1 MATILGREKLR
12 GWHIRDPGPV
22 TGAKADK
29 GKTKRTIGTALEGT
43 TGGSTRRTRCDLT
56 AKLRLAHAPGPASVY
71 REAQISDACDLAWDD
86 DDHPRKQSGVNG
98 ISALSLLPMFDIVWD
113 VLPDWMHII
122 KNLILPHFIKLV
134 KGKRD
139 LIVPQYKTVPA
150 PGSASTL
157 EINAAVRYTPIH
169 F

>member
-1 MATILGREKLR
+1 MAHQGSRACHWCEGRWRKNQAYNR
-12 GWHIRDPGPV
+12 HCF
-22 TGAKADK
+22 
-29 GKTKRTIGTALEGT
+29 
-43 TGGSTRRTRCDLT
+43 GGHYRWLDQ
-56 AKLRLAHAPGPASVY
+56 ANPLRLDRETAPPARTPASVY
-71 REAQISDACDLAWDD
+71 RDAQISDASDLAWDD
-86 DDHPRKQSGVNG
+86 DDHPRKWSGVNG

-139 LIVPQYKTVPA
+139 LKVPQYKTVPA